1 MASSSP
7 LRPANREPIP
17 IDARAA
23 DHLRYIRETMERAA
37 EFTAVPG
44 WGGVAMGITALVAAY
59 FASRQLTPD
68 RWLSIWLIEV
78 FVAVAIAAPASATK
92 AHRANAKL
100 LSGPGRKFLLSF
112 APPVVVG
119 GLLTFAM
126 AHAGLHA
133 LLPGMWLLLYGAA
146 IVTAGSFSVRCV
158 PIMGLC
164 LMLLGAAALFVPRHM
179 GDLFMASDSAS
190 CKSDLEFGLPGATEA
205 KESLHGKIIHNSK
218 RSFGTRA
225 PWHAPGRQRTAPRS
239 RLPGPGSPDSRTH
252 SPGHRQRPGRQSL
265 AYLQ

>member
-1 MASSSP
+1 MQFLAAIPSGNSLSLCSIKYLTAIRVSATLPSMALLGPLRSSS
-7 LRPANREPIP
+7 RIPIP

-44 WGGVAMGITALVAAY
+44 WGGVAMGLTALVAAF
-59 FASRQLTPD
+59 FASRQLTPE
-68 RWLSIWLIEV
+68 RWLHIWLIEG
-78 FVAVAIAAPASATK
+78 FAAIAIAAPAAATK

-164 LMLLGAAALFVPRHM
+164 LMLLGAAALFVPRYM
-179 GDLFMASDSAS
+179 GDLFMA
-190 CKSDLEFGLPGATEA
+190 FG
-205 KESLHGKIIHNSK
+205 
-218 RSFGTRA
+218 FGFVQIGFGIWIARRY
-225 PWHAPGRQRTAPRS
+225 G
-239 RLPGPGSPDSRTH
+239 G
-252 SPGHRQRPGRQSL
+252 
-265 AYLQ
+265 

>member
-1 MASSSP
+1 MPLLGPLRSSS
-7 LRPANREPIP
+7 RAPIP

-44 WGGVAMGITALVAAY
+44 WGGVAMGVTALAAAY
-59 FASRQLTPD
+59 FASRQLTPQ
-68 RWLSIWLIEV
+68 RWLSIWLIEA

-92 AHRANAKL
+92 AHRANARL

-119 GLLTFAM
+119 GLLTYAL

-133 LLPGMWLLLYGAA
+133 LLPGTWLLLYGAA
-146 IVTAGSFSVRCV
+146 IVTAGSFSVRVV

-164 LMLLGAAALFVPRHM
+164 LMLLGAAALFVPRNM
-179 GDLFMASDSAS
+179 GDLFMA
-190 CKSDLEFGLPGATEA
+190 FG
-205 KESLHGKIIHNSK
+205 
-218 RSFGTRA
+218 FGFVQIGFGIWIARRY
-225 PWHAPGRQRTAPRS
+225 G
-239 RLPGPGSPDSRTH
+239 G
-252 SPGHRQRPGRQSL
+252 
-265 AYLQ
+265 